1 MKAPSPRAILGISR
15 CKGRETAAI
24 VAARY
29 GTRAEIV
36 VRVWACMRAPNAPAP
51 AVPCRFDAA
60 VQAALLGARVLA
72 RDYNETPKPVTVDLQ
87 VGRSKVQRRQ
97 RVMGRNGDIVYPK
110 RPGQRVRG
118 RPVHLRIPEEHLAI
132 IDRIVAEH
140 KAASRAEAI
149 RHMVEQALE
158 GGREAVG

>member
-1 MKAPSPRAILGISR
+1 MKAPAPRDIVRISK
-15 CKGRETAAI
+15 CKGRDTADA
-24 VAARY
+24 VATRY
-29 GTRAEIV
+29 GTRTEIV
-36 VRVWACMRAPNAPAP
+36 VAVWASMRAPNAPAP
-51 AVPCRFDAA
+51 AGVPPRFDAK

-72 RDYNETPKPVTVDLQ
+72 RDYDTTPKPVTVDLQ

-110 RPGQRVRG
+110 RPGQRVVG

-140 KAASRAEAI
+140 KVASRAEAI
-149 RHMVEQALE
+149 RMMVEKALGE
-158 GGREAVG
+158 RVA